1 MHALLSEQS
10 SSLVHQSLPS
20 SPSHPHSSENPEFKD
35 KILNYSQIID
45 QNFETRLK
53 DLHEFISDLFQV
65 DNSPLVYMS
74 DSENPN
80 SPSKSPNMDDL
91 KQSISEVVSSL
102 ENRLREHYFYRLLT
116 IAEINQCFRA
126 IKLQI
131 ANMLNSRW
139 KKTLS
144 DRQAD
149 GPETERDGTQLKDF
163 VRPSKSRLTFSK
175 KAQTVLKAW
184 LKQHMNDPYPN
195 PQEKEDLAVEAGI
208 TPRQVQIWFSN
219 KRTRMKNKKPKK
231 ASFSKQVQEQ
241 FLNKQDYK

>member
-1 MHALLSEQS
+1 MHALISDQS

-45 QNFETRLK
+45 QNFETSLK
-53 DLHEFISDLFQV
+53 DLQEFISDLFQV
-65 DNSPLVYMS
+65 DDSPLVYMS
-74 DSENPN
+74 DSGNPD

-116 IAEINQCFRA
+116 ITEINQCFRA
-126 IKLQI
+126 IKHQI
-131 ANMLNSRW
+131 ANLLNSRW
-139 KKTLS
+139 KRSSIDK
-144 DRQAD
+144 QEAA
-149 GPETERDGTQLKDF
+149 ENGTQLKDF
-163 VRPSKSRLTFSK
+163 VRPSKLRLSFSK
-175 KAQTVLKAW
+175 KAQAVLKAW
-184 LKQHMNDPYPN
+184 LKQHMSDPYPT
-195 PQEKEDLAVEAGI
+195 PQEKEELAVEAGI

-241 FLNKQDYK
+241 FLKDQDFK